1 MTTAQISRMTTA
13 DISVGVRSLGTSP
26 ENMLSTQANELFPSL
41 IESYSAFALNTAL
54 RILGNFHDAEDAVQE
69 AFLSAYRAFPRFRG
83 QSKVSTWLYR
93 IVVNAC
99 LLKMRRE
106 ASRGG
111 QYAHAEYD
119 DGMVDDWSQNPERA
133 AVNGELRDV
142 IKKGLNSLAMD
153 LRKAIV
159 LRDVQGFSNEDAAE
173 SLGITVAALKSRL
186 HRGRVQLRSWL
197 EERDAKP
204 DFRTKL

>member
-1 MTTAQISRMTTA
+1 MTTVQLSGITTA
-13 DISVGVRSLGTSP
+13 DTSFNLGSLGNGS
-26 ENMLSTQANELFPSL
+26 ESMALTQAHELFSSL
-41 IESYSAFALNTAL
+41 VESYSAFAFNTAL

-69 AFLSAYRAFPRFRG
+69 AFVAAYRGFPRFRG

-99 LLKMRRE
+99 LLKIRRDT
-106 ASRGG
+106 SRGR

-119 DGMVDDWSQNPERA
+119 DGLVDDWSQNPERA

-142 IKKGLNSLAMD
+142 LKKGLNSLVTD
-153 LRKAIV
+153 LRVAIV
-159 LRDVQGFSNEDAAE
+159 LRDVQGFSNEEAAE
-173 SLGITVAALKSRL
+173 LLGITLAALKSRL

-204 DFRTKL
+204 DWRTKL